1 MRHLIYFMGY
11 AMVKR
16 LKYAA
21 LELRMLQVVMYN
33 FCRMIAKFFFIIDN
47 HGPVLNLSSKIL
59 TANLSSVVLRFIIIM
74 MLC

>member
-1 MRHLIYFMGY
+1 MS
-11 AMVKR
+11 
-16 LKYAA
+16 
-21 LELRMLQVVMYN
+21 
-33 FCRMIAKFFFIIDN
+33 FFIIDN